1 MAQKEFVKNRKG
13 LDIVKC
19 CASCQH
25 KAIDGDIRMCM
36 NGSGIVSKD
45 YLCPAWQMS
54 ENLINA
60 GSEEGGRTKRP
71 EYIQWLLERREEER
85 KKCQPPAPIGKLI
98 EEYEEAYDSRYL

>member
-25 KAIDGDIRMCM
+25 KAIDRDIRMCM
-36 NGSGIVSKD
+36 NGGGIVSKD
-45 YLCPAWQMS
+45 YLCPSWQMS

-60 GSEEGGRTKRP
+60 GSEVGGQTKRP
-71 EYIQWLLERREEER
+71 EYIQWLLERREDER
-85 KKCQPPAPIGKLI
+85 KNCQSPAPIGKLI
-98 EEYEEAYDSRYL
+98 DEYEEAYGSRYL